1 MKQRRDVLSN
11 METMLTCP
19 QGGPLTPEAAVEEIN
34 ITATVMGVLF
44 DTASVARTH
53 CNVRKIS

>member
-34 ITATVMGVLF
+34 ITAQIMGTLF
-44 DTASVARTH
+44 DTAAVARMH
-53 CNVRKIS
+53 WNVKSGA

>member
-19 QGGPLTPEAAVEEIN
+19 QGGPLTPEIAVQEIN
-34 ITATVMGVLF
+34 ITAQVMGTLF
-44 DTASVARTH
+44 DTSAVARMH
-53 CNVRKIS
+53 CNVKSGG